1 MRVLARKRSSTP
13 REQEVGE
20 REEEEEEFNP
30 RFYERETEVMH
41 EWKKHESGEFSV
53 LTACATCHWKI
64 KEKRDDASVAEKKED
79 EKRDDASVAE
89 KKEDET
95 GEAPVPGFLRDW
107 ICHWKIKR
115 R

>member
-41 EWKKHESGEFSV
+41 E
-53 LTACATCHWKI
+53 
-64 KEKRDDASVAEKKED
+64 
-79 EKRDDASVAE
+79 
-89 KKEDET
+89 
-95 GEAPVPGFLRDW
+95 
-107 ICHWKIKR
+107 
-115 R
+115 